1 MNPRSAALSRGCR
14 PLTRADSGT
23 KDRVANFVLVSR
35 GRVGPRCT
43 TTRFRERRCVCRR
56 VLGKGGQSPMT
67 VSTATFASG
76 VRALEFVR
84 SVDRRLL
91 HRRALSEVFLTDTVA
106 VDGQRFLAGAQL
118 PSSHAYFTDHVGHTV
133 VDPILLLEC
142 ARQAETCG
150 AHTHLGV
157 DGDTKFVLQS
167 WSMRLPGLFA
177 AHSGDPAELTV
188 EVTTDRPADA
198 TTPARSVT
206 YGMRFLLSGEEAGEA
221 RMTVGYLSSGTYSF
235 VRSKRRGSPPVS
247 SDDVTTLPATVAPAD
262 LGRVNPVNA
271 LLVDPV
277 RDGEGISAG
286 VRIPNDN
293 PSMFDHAQDHLP
305 GMVLTEAARQAA
317 LLAGAR
323 LLGRPAHETTLV
335 GFDLGFAK
343 FAELDAP
350 TTVDV
355 VPEGENGAIRTFRT
369 TFRQNGDEVASGTVE
384 TTAVP
389 ASHRSTR

>member
-1 MNPRSAALSRGCR
+1 
-14 PLTRADSGT
+14 
-23 KDRVANFVLVSR
+23 
-35 GRVGPRCT
+35 
-43 TTRFRERRCVCRR
+43 
-56 VLGKGGQSPMT
+56 MT

-133 VDPILLLEC
+133 VDPVLLLEC
-142 ARQAETCG
+142 ARQAETYG

-247 SDDVTTLPATVAPAD
+247 SDDVTPLPATVAPAD
-262 LGRVNPVNA
+262 LGRANPVNA

-277 RDGEGISAG
+277 RDGDGISAG

-317 LLAGAR
+317 LLAGVR
-323 LLGRPAHETTLV
+323 LLDRPARETTLV

-350 TTVDV
+350 TTVEV
-355 VPEGENGAIRTFRT
+355 VPEGEDGGIRTFRI
-369 TFRQNGDEVASGTVE
+369 TFRQHGDEVASGTVE

-389 ASHRSTR
+389 ASHRSAR

>member
-1 MNPRSAALSRGCR
+1 
-14 PLTRADSGT
+14 
-23 KDRVANFVLVSR
+23 
-35 GRVGPRCT
+35 
-43 TTRFRERRCVCRR
+43 
-56 VLGKGGQSPMT
+56 MT
-67 VSTATFASG
+67 VSTSTFASG

-91 HRRALSEVFLTDTVA
+91 HRRALSEVFLTDTTA
-106 VDGQRFLAGAQL
+106 VDGQSFLAGAQL
-118 PSSHAYFTDHVGHTV
+118 PSSHAYFTDHIGHTV

-142 ARQAETCG
+142 ARQAETYG

-167 WSMRLPGLFA
+167 WSMRLPGLFTA
-177 AHSGDPAELTV
+177 YSGDPAELTV

-198 TTPARSVT
+198 TAPARSVA
-206 YGMRFLLSGEEAGEA
+206 YGMRFLLLGEEVGEA
-221 RMTVGYLSSGTYSF
+221 RMAVGYLSSGTYSF

-247 SDDVTTLPATVAPAD
+247 SDDVATVPATVAPQD
-262 LGRVNPVNA
+262 LGRANPVNA

-277 RDGEGISAG
+277 RDGDGISAG

-323 LLGRPAHETTLV
+323 LLGRPAERTTLA

-350 TTVDV
+350 TTVSV
-355 VPEGENGAIRTFRT
+355 VPDGGDGVQAFRIA
-369 TFRQNGDEVASGTVE
+369 FRQNGEEVASGTVE

-389 ASHRSTR
+389 ASHRSAR